1 MGQRGPM
8 PSENPKRR
16 NKESQPHVI
25 EVGGEEREIPPIGSY
40 QYMWEVV
47 EGSGRDRVVTTETV
61 EREFLP
67 ESVEAWE
74 KVWSSQLAGE
84 FRDEMQQALRRW
96 IILVDRFNRGDHSV
110 SKELLPLE
118 KEFALTWSAQKRERL
133 KFDDA
138 KGAAEKAAAKQAGQK
153 RQRNLRVV

>member
-1 MGQRGPM
+1 M

-16 NKESQPHVI
+16 NKESQPHV
-25 EVGGEEREIPPIGSY
+25 VGALGDEESPIPPIGTY
-40 QYMWEVV
+40 QYRWEVV
-47 EGSGRDRVVTTETV
+47 EGSGKDRVVTEEVV

-67 ESVEAWE
+67 ESVEAWDHL
-74 KVWSSQLAGE
+74 WGSQLAAE
-84 FRDEMQQALRRW
+84 FRPEMRQALRRW

-110 SKELLPLE
+110 NKELLPLE

-133 KFDDA
+133 KFDDP
-138 KGAAEKAAAKQAGQK
+138 KDGEGEKKAARQAGQK

>member
-1 MGQRGPM
+1 M

-16 NKESQPHVI
+16 NKESKPHVVDALGD
-25 EVGGEEREIPPIGSY
+25 ECPCTIPPIGTY

-47 EGSGRDRVVTTETV
+47 EGSGKDRVVTMETV

-67 ESVEAWE
+67 ESVEAWDR
-74 KVWSSQLAGE
+74 VWLSQLAAE

-110 SKELLPLE
+110 TKDLLPLE

-133 KFDDA
+133 KFEDKPKD
-138 KGAAEKAAAKQAGQK
+138 GAGEEKAAKQAGRK